1 MTLDINIVYRRW
13 DSFVTQIHSIFH
25 EDQIVLLDSLCHH
38 GKKKLASCPMNLAC

>member
-25 EDQIVLLDSLCHH
+25 EMN
-38 GKKKLASCPMNLAC
+38 KLSYAARRVET